1 MFTFWM
7 TSIKRLRNEKQ
18 AKKEKEERQKVH
30 DADGTVPKSNRKI
43 VDRYKRLTYISMAS
57 HFPILVLFEKCD
69 IIHTIC
75 NKAIFRTQ
83 ICPAD

>member
-18 AKKEKEERQKVH
+18 AKKRKKKKEIKN
-30 DADGTVPKSNRKI
+30 DAVGTVPKSNRKI

-57 HFPILVLFEKCD
+57 HFPILVLLKEGD
-69 IIHTIC
+69 IIRHTYHM
-75 NKAIFRTQ
+75 
-83 ICPAD
+83 

>member
-18 AKKEKEERQKVH
+18 AKKKKKKEKKY
-30 DADGTVPKSNRKI
+30 DAGGTVPESNRKI

-57 HFPILVLFEKCD
+57 HFPILVLFKKCD
-69 IIHTIC
+69 IIRHTYHM
-75 NKAIFRTQ
+75 
-83 ICPAD
+83 